1 MRVTSRRVP
10 PRHVFRTALIVAA
23 LAFPA
28 GAAEGQDVKTW
39 QKRLVDGAK
48 PTPAGVRV
56 RVIVTESPVEAA
68 GAREFSAA
76 LVEAQRGAR
85 SVVTEVRAPNWT
97 SWQLTWDWDMENHL
111 SRCRFKNVTVTA
123 TLRAD
128 FAALAGPVAQD
139 SAAKAWWSEA
149 QERSLDRRLR
159 TLKVLRDEAKGLA
172 QAFRSLESTSCSE
185 LGMRA
190 NDIGRTRVGDAYA
203 RAQETYRAAEP
214 ER

>member
-1 MRVTSRRVP
+1 MPAILGLRRGG
-10 PRHVFRTALIVAA
+10 RALSVVLLAA
-23 LAFPA
+23 LCAAVAPRG
-28 GAAEGQDVKTW
+28 GAQDVKTW

-56 RVIVTESPVEAA
+56 RVIVTASPVEAA
-68 GAREFSAA
+68 TAREFSAA
-76 LVEAQRGAR
+76 LAEAQRGAR
-85 SVVTEVRAPNWT
+85 EVVTEVRAPNWT
-97 SWQLTWDWDMENHL
+97 SWQLAWDWETESHL
-111 SRCRFKNVTVTA
+111 ARCRFRDVTVTA

-139 SAAKAWWSEA
+139 SGATAWWDQS
-149 QERSLDRRLR
+149 QERSFERRLR

-172 QAFRSLESTSCSE
+172 QALRRLESSSCSE
-185 LGMRA
+185 LTVRA

-203 RAQETYRAAEP
+203 RAQETYRAAAP